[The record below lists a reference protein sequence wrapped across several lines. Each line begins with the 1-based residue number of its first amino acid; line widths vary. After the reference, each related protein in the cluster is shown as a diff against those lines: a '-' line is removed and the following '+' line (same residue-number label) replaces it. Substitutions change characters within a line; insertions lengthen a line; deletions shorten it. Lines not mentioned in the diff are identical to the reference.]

1 MLKSII
7 FLTLLITLTS
17 ASPPNDRELDDTYTF
32 DKYLIDFHKDYNM
45 VEHFLR
51 EFVFYKNLAI
61 ILKHNADETQS
72 WRMGINK
79 FVDMTNEEHKQYRMK
94 SGTGKRR
101 RSNTDKKTFLES
113 TIDISTL
120 PDKID
125 WRDKNVVSP
134 VKD

>member
-1 MLKSII
+1 
-7 FLTLLITLTS
+7 
-17 ASPPNDRELDDTYTF
+17 
-32 DKYLIDFHKDYNM
+32 M